1 MKDVIANFNKN
12 IQSIAILFDLISP
25 ILLYLLLNSGKP
37 ILSAVVFIA
46 VFSIRII
53 YVVIS

>member
-1 MKDVIANFNKN
+1 MKDPIAIFNKN
-12 IQSIAILFDLISP
+12 IRSIAILFDLISP
-25 ILLYLLLNSGKP
+25 ILLYLLLNSEKP

-46 VFSIRII
+46 VISVRII